1 MTSKV
6 KVETESESDKKG
18 CCNELREE
26 FRVDKL
32 KLEHL
37 QPQQFVSPQCFKS
50 TVYIIWSGVWA
61 VYHVAM
67 LMLDIYYN
75 RDSGGSFMIYLT
87 NWTYIVISGV
97 AISDFVITIYV
108 HIQRKDIIGSSCN
121 STTWYMK
128 VHWVFFNITNTG
140 SLLVTLLYYALL
152 DVEIT
157 HSSINKH
164 LLNSVYAL
172 SSLLFSAKPVRL
184 LHFYHPVVYAL
195 IFIVFSVIYHV
206 TGGGA
211 IYSTLD
217 WSKTGSAIL
226 LTLLVLCLGVPI
238 IHTFCFAL
246 YTLRLFLW
254 SKCCNQS
261 VHDVKQGKSNIQRE
275 ITPRDVELNLASRS
289 RPQTRMSIV
298 PA

>member
-1 MTSKV
+1 MCGLDYSITL
-6 KVETESESDKKG
+6 
-18 CCNELREE
+18 EL
-26 FRVDKL
+26 F
-32 KLEHL
+32 
-37 QPQQFVSPQCFKS
+37 FIFSVS
-50 TVYIIWSGVWA
+50 
-61 VYHVAM
+61 
-67 LMLDIYYN
+67 
-75 RDSGGSFMIYLT
+75 
-87 NWTYIVISGV
+87 
-97 AISDFVITIYV
+97 
-108 HIQRKDIIGSSCN
+108 
-121 STTWYMK
+121 
-128 VHWVFFNITNTG
+128 
-140 SLLVTLLYYALL
+140 
-152 DVEIT
+152 EIT

-246 YTLRLFLW
+246 YTLRLFFW